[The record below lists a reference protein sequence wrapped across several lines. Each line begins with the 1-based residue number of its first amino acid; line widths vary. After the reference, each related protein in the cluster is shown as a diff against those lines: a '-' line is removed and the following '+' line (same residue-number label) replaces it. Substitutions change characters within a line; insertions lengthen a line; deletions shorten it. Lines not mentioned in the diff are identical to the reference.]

1 MRASLAAL
9 IAALLLLTGCGQD
22 EREPPPT
29 IVIQILGQPG
39 TYLLGG
45 KRLFTADLQAELQ
58 ILADKYRR
66 STGTSR
72 AFVQVY
78 YPSSVRYKRVQDLL
92 GWCGQ
97 VGLDKVT
104 VAVRD
109 SAQPMPKP
117 VAGPETK
124 P

>member
-1 MRASLAAL
+1 MRLSFAALLAAL
-9 IAALLLLTGCGQD
+9 VLLVGCGQD

-29 IVIQILGQPG
+29 IVIQVLDQPG
-39 TYLLGG
+39 AYLLGG
-45 KRLFTADLQAELQ
+45 KRLFTAELQAELQ
-58 ILADKYRR
+58 TLADKYRR

-72 AFVQVY
+72 ALVQVY
-78 YPSSVRYKRVQDLL
+78 HPRSVRYKRVQDLL

-109 SAQPMPKP
+109 SAEPMPKP
-117 VAGPETK
+117 VAGPESK